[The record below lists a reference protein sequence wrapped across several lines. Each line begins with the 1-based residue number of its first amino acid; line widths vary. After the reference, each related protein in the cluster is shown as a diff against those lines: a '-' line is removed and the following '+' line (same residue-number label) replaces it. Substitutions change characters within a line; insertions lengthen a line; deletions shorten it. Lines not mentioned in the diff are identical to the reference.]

1 MVQYVCEC
9 CNLSTTDKS
18 RYTKH
23 LKSKKHKTM
32 EEQRGIRESSLEQRL
47 QTESDLVKQQQEEI
61 QRLKAYQE
69 VAQNQIVQLVKQVK
83 VEAREEKA
91 LQPTPIRVISE
102 KMSKSYL
109 NKPTEGSFEEQNN
122 EPEDI
127 MRMKIENIRGIIPFF
142 KVYMLCR
149 KNGSLDPL
157 KGFITNH
164 FKEVDYKIENDELI
178 FYDYDVDDD
187 GNPLKN
193 KDLIDTANTHYS
205 INFLR
210 KGLGKQIVRCE
221 EYYKYWCNEFRRKDQ
236 DKYDI
241 CSNELNESLHY
252 GVFDCVLAE
261 NQSLTKEYFKSLFQK
276 D

>member
-1 MVQYVCEC
+1 MVQYVCEGC
-9 CNLSTTDKS
+9 GLTTTDKS

-23 LKSKKHKTM
+23 LNSKKHKTM
-32 EEQRGIRESSLEQRL
+32 EQQRGIRESSLEQRL

-102 KMSKSYL
+102 KMSKSYV
-109 NKPTEGSFEEQNN
+109 NKPTEDSFEELNN

-142 KVYMLCR
+142 KVYMDCR
-149 KNGSLDPL
+149 KNGTLDPL
-157 KGFITNH
+157 NGFITKH

-178 FYDYDVDDD
+178 FYDYEVNDE
-187 GNPLKN
+187 GNPIKN
-193 KDLIDTANTHYS
+193 KDLIDTDNNHYS
-205 INFLR
+205 INLLR

-221 EYYKYWCNEFRRKDQ
+221 EYYKYWCNQFRRKDQ
-236 DKYDI
+236 DKYDT
-241 CSNELNESLHY
+241 CSNELSLHY
-252 GVFDCVLAE
+252 NIFDSVLSE
-261 NQSLTKEYFKSLFQK
+261 KKSLTKEYFKSLFQK